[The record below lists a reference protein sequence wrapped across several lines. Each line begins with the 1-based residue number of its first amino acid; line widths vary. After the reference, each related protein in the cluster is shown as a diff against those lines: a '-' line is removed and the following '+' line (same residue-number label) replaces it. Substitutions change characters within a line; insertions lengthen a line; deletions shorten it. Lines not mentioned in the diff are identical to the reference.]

1 MYENA
6 IENINELQKDA
17 ESLAKIHEE
26 NLNQINQQKD
36 NQHMKYERALNNKIE
51 QIMKEKLILQNENA
65 LLRKWKN

>member
-26 NLNQINQQKD
+26 NLKQINQQKY
-36 NQHMKYERALNNKIE
+36 NQHMKEH
-51 QIMKEKLILQNENA
+51 
-65 LLRKWKN
+65 